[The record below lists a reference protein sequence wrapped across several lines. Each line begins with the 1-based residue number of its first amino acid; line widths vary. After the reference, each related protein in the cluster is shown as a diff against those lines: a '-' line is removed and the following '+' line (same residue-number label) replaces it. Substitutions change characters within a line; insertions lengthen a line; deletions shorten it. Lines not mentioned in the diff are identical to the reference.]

1 MKPEDVEISVDAN
14 GSAMLLGSGSFG
26 SVFKGMRQGVQPVAV
41 KRLHQADP
49 SEMTLFHKV
58 GWWQQLLIK
67 ASARCL
73 CTRQTPGV
81 WQGLL

>member
-1 MKPEDVEISVDAN
+1 MKPEDVEILVDAG

-26 SVFKGMRQGVQPVAV
+26 SVFKGLRQGVQPVAV

-58 GWWQQLLIK
+58 GTSGIFSKSVICSMLVH
-67 ASARCL
+67 
-73 CTRQTPGV
+73 QTD
-81 WQGLL
+81 L